1 MLTPGAHCGQQ
12 GGGVIG
18 EQEKGGVGRALLQ
31 QLEHGV
37 LGAGVHGLGVL
48 QDVDLAF
55 GLVGPDV
62 GVGAEGAHLGHA
74 DILPVVPHPHDVG
87 VDAPLRLA
95 AAGAGQAGQSAAP
108 AVAHQGGGQQARQGP
123 LAGARRAAEDVRVGE
138 ARRAVSSSSC
148 RFSGALPAS
157 RVRFIKTQTRS
168 NRSISTT
175 KMVAPPT
182 TTSTGMEG

>member
-108 AVAHQGGGQQARQGP
+108 AVAHQGGGSRPARVRLPEPAGP
-123 LAGARRAAEDVRVGE
+123 LRMYAWERP
-138 ARRAVSSSSC
+138 RRAVSSSSC